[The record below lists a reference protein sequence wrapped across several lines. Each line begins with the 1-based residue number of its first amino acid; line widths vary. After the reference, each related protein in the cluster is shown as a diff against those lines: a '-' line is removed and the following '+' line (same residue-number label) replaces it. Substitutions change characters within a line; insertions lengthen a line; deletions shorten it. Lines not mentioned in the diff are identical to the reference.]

1 MPVTIKKRRPK
12 KKQHKRTPHRSM
24 SFWLQRISEV
34 SVVEAPTAERAKDS
48 WKVRKCIT
56 LITSHC
62 SLHPLTQT
70 QNIIGKFPLKTER
83 LTGCSAFW
91 VWEHLFRQRW
101 QQQLSN
107 FSWPLTT
114 LTTSIQNLPTTPTT
128 PDDPWR
134 PRRPLTTPT
143 TPDDPWRPWRPRQPL
158 TNPDDPLTTLYDC
171 HRRSLSVLTP
181 LSLTF
186 VRVLNVLVCRVDG
199 REISTIYPTY
209 SVERIALW
217 GRRG

>member
-1 MPVTIKKRRPK
+1 M
-12 KKQHKRTPHRSM
+12 PHRSM

-48 WKVRKCIT
+48 WKVRKCIA

-143 TPDDPWRPWRPRQPL
+143 TPATPD
-158 TNPDDPLTTLYDC
+158 NPDDPDNPWRTLTTPWPPCTTATGDLCPFWRPCLWPLFVCWTYWFVGWMGGKFQQFTP
-171 HRRSLSVLTP
+171 HILLSVL
-181 LSLTF
+181 L
-186 VRVLNVLVCRVDG
+186 C
-199 REISTIYPTY
+199 E
-209 SVERIALW
+209 VE
-217 GRRG
+217 GVKSC